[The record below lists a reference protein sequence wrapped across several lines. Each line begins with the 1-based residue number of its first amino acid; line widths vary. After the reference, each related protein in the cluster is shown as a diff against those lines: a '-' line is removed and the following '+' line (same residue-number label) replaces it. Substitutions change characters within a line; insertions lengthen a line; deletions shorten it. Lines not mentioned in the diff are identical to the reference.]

1 MRTLRAG
8 LEAVRRRMVS
18 IAILGLIA
26 LGAVLLARGAWLS
39 ARPEP
44 DSDVW
49 IAYIFGVDATDR
61 ATAYYGTKEIFV
73 TDIDGQQRYQLTDS
87 QDLESF
93 PAWSPDGAWLAFTR
107 AQNEHYVTYDEVAW
121 MRPGA
126 SPLNCNPYSIDSMPV
141 WSPDSRMIAFSSNES
156 APGGA
161 NFPIYVSPAESCQPT
176 RLLPAGKGGKLT
188 GWSPDGEWLLFVAG
202 WKGPLHRMRADG
214 SDVTPL
220 AADEEI
226 YHAGWSPDGAW
237 IAYETTAGG
246 HRQIYRI
253 RPDGSDALRL
263 TAIAGAD
270 NDSLAWSPDGRW
282 LAFRSLRQIGV
293 DERSGRQRY
302 ESSIYRVRPD
312 GSELTL
318 ITGSGDHQPSWSPD
332 GQWLAFVSD
341 RTGRDE
347 IYRVRPDGSEVR
359 QLTHSDTGSSIRPAW
374 GKLPAEC
381 VQAIHN
387 QSHRG
392 DRRQIWLGLIAL
404 TAGGAGTLW
413 VAGLRARRRRAAQGV

>member
-1 MRTLRAG
+1 MRKLRAG
-8 LEAVRRRMVS
+8 VEAVRRKAAP
-18 IAILGLIA
+18 IAMLALIA
-26 LGAVLLARGAWLS
+26 LGAGLLARGAWLLS
-39 ARPEP
+39 RPRP
-44 DSDVW
+44 DSDLW

-61 ATAYYGTKEIFV
+61 ATAYYGTKEIFA
-73 TDIDGQQRYQLTDS
+73 TDSDGQQHYQLTDS

-107 AQNEHYVTYDEVAW
+107 AQNQHYVSYDEVSW

-161 NFPIYVSPAESCQPT
+161 SFPIYVSPAESCQPT
-176 RLLPAGKGGKLT
+176 RLLPAGKGGKLA
-188 GWSPDGEWLLFVAG
+188 GWSPDGEWLLFLAG

-214 SDVTPL
+214 SAITLL

-226 YHAGWSPDGAW
+226 YHASWSPDGAW
-237 IAYETTAGG
+237 IAYETTRDGR
-246 HRQIYRI
+246 RQIYRI
-253 RPDGSDALRL
+253 RPDGGDPLQL

-293 DERSGRQRY
+293 DERSGRQRF
-302 ESSIYRVRPD
+302 ESAIYRVRPD
-312 GSELTL
+312 GSELAL
-318 ITGSGDHQPSWSPD
+318 ISGAGDHQPSWSPD

-341 RTGRDE
+341 RTGRDQ

-359 QLTHSDTGSSIRPAW
+359 QLTHSDSGSSSRPAW
-374 GKLPAEC
+374 GRLPAES
-381 VQAIHN
+381 VQAILN
-387 QSHRG
+387 QAQRG
-392 DRRQIWLGLIAL
+392 GRWQIGLGLIAL
-404 TAGGAGTLW
+404 AIGGAGTLW
-413 VAGLRARRRRAAQGV
+413 VAELRRRRRRAAQGA